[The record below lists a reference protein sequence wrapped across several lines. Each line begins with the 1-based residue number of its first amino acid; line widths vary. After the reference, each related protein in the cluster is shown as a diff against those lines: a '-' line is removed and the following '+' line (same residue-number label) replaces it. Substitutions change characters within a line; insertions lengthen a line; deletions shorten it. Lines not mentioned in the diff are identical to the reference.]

1 MTTTTATAAGSGST
15 TSIALD
21 VVAKPERITGMAR
34 VHETET
40 YHAASIM
47 NAAMSE
53 AGRLCDAVYRAV
65 TDAYFKDVRDN
76 PDSDGRTATQTAGSD
91 EIQAQAQEALTCL
104 QAAERYMRRLLTGS
118 EPPS

>member
-1 MTTTTATAAGSGST
+1 MSTTTAASGST
-15 TSIALD
+15 TSIPLD

-47 NAAMSE
+47 NAAVSE
-53 AGRLCDAVYRAV
+53 AGRLCDTVYRAV

-91 EIQAQAQEALTCL
+91 EIQAQEALDCL